1 MDKKQNPPESPRIV
15 RLPPVSKHDPEEK
28 RRSTKMALTTEEE
41 RKDMQFVLG
50 KDDRLKGTLT
60 STENLLHALKVVAS
74 IQPKDRFSTTT
85 GIHIDTA
92 PEDRFQWSIQ
102 WAKRTLWNREGRE
115 KNLQVLTSLF
125 IAAFVNLEE
134 ALEEREKIGRTEPKS
149 RMEVVAKLKNTQRL
163 NRVKKAVENAKA
175 GIEHLKET
183 YSDDTNTR
191 ALINNLNE
199 SIEDRLNLAET
210 SVTFL
215 DKETK

>member
-1 MDKKQNPPESPRIV
+1 MDKNQNMKIDAQIV
-15 RLPPVSKHDPEEK
+15 RLPPVSKHDQEEK
-28 RRSTKMALTTEEE
+28 KRPTKMALTTEEE
-41 RKDMQFVLG
+41 RKEMQFILG

-85 GIHIDTA
+85 GIYIDTA

-134 ALEEREKIGRTEPKS
+134 ALEEREKIGLAEPQS
-149 RMEVVAKLKNTQRL
+149 RLEVVAKLKNTQRL
-163 NRVKKAVENAKA
+163 NRVKKAVEGAKA

-210 SVTFL
+210 SIKFL
-215 DKETK
+215 DRETK